1 MDEMRKATHSVVEWG
16 LELPDGS
23 GGVVFINRDTLT
35 QLGEQGRYDSQFGPS
50 LFIGDTTAERALVA
64 AGLAERETR
73 GGIHRTQKLMEL
85 LEEWGWLGR

>member
-1 MDEMRKATHSVVEWG
+1 MELRKATRTEVVNG
-16 LELPDGS
+16 LEILDGE
-23 GGVVFINRDTLT
+23 GYGFFIPQDDLIRLS
-35 QLGEQGRYDSQFGPS
+35 EQGRYDSQFGPS
-50 LFIGDTTAERALVA
+50 FFIGDPTVERALIT